1 MNDKHM
7 FYDTTEPHP
16 QHLKVHKRDFKQ
28 NFYLFVLRACVEV
41 KMYHGKRVA
50 IRGQLLSSSC
60 PLCGCGD
67 ELRSKGSVVSA

>member
-1 MNDKHM
+1 M

-50 IRGQLLSSSC
+50 IGTALKFLLST
-60 PLCGCGD
+60 LWLWG
-67 ELRSKGSVVSA
+67 